1 MKCERRDGWLAI
13 FLAWTSEYMV
23 VPSMEKDYRRMY
35 LLICMP
41 PHSRKSLSWLALILT
56 ML

>member
-1 MKCERRDGWLAI
+1 MKRERRDGWLAI
-13 FLAWTSEYMV
+13 FLAWTEYMV

-41 PHSRKSLSWLALILT
+41 PPSRKSLSWLALILT
-56 ML
+56 MP